1 MTHHMDNL
9 ISSMHEHD
17 KFRKWSVLNLG
28 LNYDSMS
35 DMEEEAPKDGDT
47 TNEVELHRLKRAK
60 KLVHHHHKHLLTNKE
75 ERKAFRALHSWEWFE
90 IAQKGTKRK
99 RKLVAR
105 FAPLELTGKSTRP
118 YQTLT
123 IID

>member
-1 MTHHMDNL
+1 MTHTMDNK

-17 KFRKWSVLNLG
+17 EWSVSKLG
-28 LNYDSMS
+28 LNYDSKS
-35 DMEEEAPKDGDT
+35 DMEEEATKDGDT

-60 KLVHHHHKHLLTNKE
+60 KMVHHYHKHLLTTE
-75 ERKAFRALHSWEWFE
+75 EEKRAFRALSPHEWFE
-90 IAQKGTKRK
+90 IAHQKGTKRK

-105 FAPLELTGKSTRP
+105 LAPLELTGKSTRP
-118 YQTLT
+118 YQTLV

>member
-1 MTHHMDNL
+1 MTHTMDNK

-17 KFRKWSVLNLG
+17 EWSVETLG
-28 LNYDSMS
+28 LNYDSKS
-35 DMEEEAPKDGDT
+35 DMEEEATKDGDT

-60 KLVHHHHKHLLTNKE
+60 KLVHHHHKHLLTNEE
-75 ERKAFRALHSWEWFE
+75 ERKAFRSLPSWKWFE

>member
-1 MTHHMDNL
+1 MTHTMDNK

-17 KFRKWSVLNLG
+17 EWSVSKLG
-28 LNYDSMS
+28 LNYDSKS
-35 DMEEEAPKDGDT
+35 DMEEEATKDGDT

-60 KLVHHHHKHLLTNKE
+60 KMVHHYHKHLLTTE
-75 ERKAFRALHSWEWFE
+75 EEKRDFRALSPHEWFE
-90 IAQKGTKRK
+90 IAHQKGTKRK

-105 FAPLELTGKSTRP
+105 LAPLELTGKSTRP
-118 YQTLT
+118 YQTLV